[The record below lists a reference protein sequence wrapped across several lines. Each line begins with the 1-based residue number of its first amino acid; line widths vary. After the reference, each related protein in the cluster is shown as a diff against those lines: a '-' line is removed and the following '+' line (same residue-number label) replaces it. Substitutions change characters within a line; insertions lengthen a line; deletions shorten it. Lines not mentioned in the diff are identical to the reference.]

1 MNEDAY
7 RIIIVIIY
15 PSLNIKTNLNIF
27 KYDGIIMNGLD
38 ENQKS
43 FLKKIVPLSAIIGG
57 LCCFTP
63 VVFVLTGLGTASFA
77 ASLADTLYGTYKW
90 AFRGAALL
98 FLVSSLIWYFYKK
111 ENVCTIDMVKRK
123 RRKIINTVLLALIIG
138 IIAYIIW
145 LYVIVELIGVGLG
158 LWDLW

>member
-1 MNEDAY
+1 MNE
-7 RIIIVIIY
+7 
-15 PSLNIKTNLNIF
+15 
-27 KYDGIIMNGLD
+27 LD

-43 FLKKIVPLSAIIGG
+43 FLKKIIPLSAIIGG

-63 VVFVLTGLGTASFA
+63 VVLVLFGLSTASFG

-90 AFRGAALL
+90 VFRGAALL
-98 FLVSSLIWYFYKK
+98 FLLSSLFWYFYKK

-123 RRKIINTVLLALIIG
+123 RRQIINTVLLA
-138 IIAYIIW
+138 IIAATIVYVVW